1 MARNRKCRT
10 DDCSVWRIVS
20 TSCGPKGVCPPAPRL
35 GVEGFVVHGDLAHL
49 GPGDFVVAVVVSRS
63 FKAVAA
69 PASTQSRHAVSLA
82 MERFVCRAIRSSC
95 SPRTVAR
102 RSRFCTE
109 RKSPSDHFPSTPE
122 GAPTPIWGALG
133 RRSGRALHHSS
144 CVTLRLG
151 FNLPQ
156 RVSQL
161 SCGAPQFLRPGA
173 AAAEP
178 SDYQ

>member
-156 RVSQL
+156 PGVSII
-161 SCGAPQFLRPGA
+161 PLRTPIPTTRRSRCR
-173 AAAEP
+173 AE
-178 SDYQ
+178 